1 MSSNLVSEPVASA
14 MSVCTLCDL
23 AKRTRRFSVVL
34 VLALRLC
41 PAPRRCRSPARATR
55 RASAARPAGAPGPQF
70 TRGTSRRCLV
80 AVLLIAVE
88 WERR

>member
-34 VLALRLC
+34 VLALRLDFC
-41 PAPRRCRSPARATR
+41 TLLRAGGVTV
-55 RASAARPAGAPGPQF
+55 ADGAVG
-70 TRGTSRRCLV
+70 
-80 AVLLIAVE
+80 
-88 WERR
+88 

>member
-34 VLALRLC
+34 VLALRLSGSRGESHP
-41 PAPRRCRSPARATR
+41 PAPTDPGVTVSRHRALVILTTR
-55 RASAARPAGAPGPQF
+55 
-70 TRGTSRRCLV
+70 T
-80 AVLLIAVE
+80 
-88 WERR
+88 

>member
-34 VLALRLC
+34 VLALRLSGSRGESH
-41 PAPRRCRSPARATR
+41 PGYPTGTRAIW
-55 RASAARPAGAPGPQF
+55 
-70 TRGTSRRCLV
+70 LK
-80 AVLLIAVE
+80 LIA
-88 WERR
+88 